1 MRVHEVL
8 EQHAIYDGNPDFMDG
23 SLIINTLN
31 HNSYGG
37 TPAVMREANS
47 DPEMKNPR
55 RYLVRVTIE
64 YEEVK

>member
-1 MRVHEVL
+1 MLVHEVL
-8 EQHAIYDGNPDFMDG
+8 EQHAIYDGKPDFMDG
-23 SLIINTLN
+23 PLIINTLN

-37 TPAVMREANS
+37 TPSVMREANS

>member
-1 MRVHEVL
+1 MVVHEIL
-8 EQHAIYDGNPDFMDG
+8 EQHAIFDGSPEFMDG

-37 TPAVMREANS
+37 SPALMREAEA
-47 DPEMKNPR
+47 DADMKNPK
-55 RYLVRVTIE
+55 RYIVRVTIE